1 MTKDQISLIKEIAQK
16 DDGTGNPLASV
27 LSAIFN
33 DEIMFRNTD
42 DFVIYD
48 DDNELIHAIKA
59 NYDNAIAGAAW
70 PYKICT
76 GFYGN
81 IQFMEGLYDMK
92 NFEKA
97 IDQLFLNTGLI
108 DEEKKEMIMKWASGI
123 RNHALVPKA
132 PGPYFPSVPQ
142 IPPKPPVCECRPDG
156 IWHAEPID
164 QRTKKNIIFNMV
176 DKAIANQTGTS
187 MTFKKTRP
195 ATYNLTYTC
204 DNTELANTFKGFM
217 DTLGKE
223 LFFASLTNDIK
234 AAIINPSVEASTDN
248 FVTVAAE
255 EILPQKRDVPVNIK
269 MYIEAYGV
277 RVRYDF
283 CTTWVVDQEAADEW
297 ISATQSVVENYV
309 NSIDTSG
316 AIASATIIGKNISAV
331 INTTDGLDVSTL
343 GDDLASIEGLESVIW
358 RSNNKVY
365 VLTVGD
371 TASYDTF
378 EKGVYDSMPTAN
390 GQTTTGS
397 VEMTAKNGAQLV
409 YTLTVKYF
417 NDEITDPV
425 AIIGS
430 KKYATLAE
438 ALTAAV
444 SGDTIELQKDLTIN
458 NSAVS
463 STPNNPV
470 IGLPAGVSFNGGGHT
485 ITADSASWVANPS
498 ASYGTNHIIGISG
511 GTATISNVTLAGHAT
526 LKSGVVAYGTG
537 TNVTIDTVTAT
548 NCGNCGVQVS
558 GATVVLNNLTTS
570 GNTWGAVNADKGGD
584 GSMPAVTFN
593 SGTMAENVEIY
604 TEITDQDVVTA
615 PSLTKYQGFGTN
627 LKGFIYYTSDV
638 SRLGTVID
646 GKVYETLNDVFENND
661 NITVAIPAN
670 TDETITIPE
679 GKTFTLD
686 MGGHTMTNTAGSDTI
701 INNGT
706 LIINGEG
713 TIDNT
718 ENDKAP
724 IMNNG
729 ELTIL
734 KGTITRSA
742 EAGTADGDGGNSYYT
757 ILNHGTMTIGAVDGN
772 DADIVISNSGAFSS
786 LISNGWYDSEGKTPE
801 ADSCYMTINCGTFTG
816 GKYCF
821 KNDELGNATINGGV
835 YSGSSETNL
844 LNWHNMTIND
854 GTFTMGNAKA
864 NIANGTYGQ
873 GVGHLEITGGE
884 FNASNVPNISMI
896 NGYASSDITI
906 TGGTF
911 TSKTGLSNYI
921 PEGYQIDE
929 ESVPGKFVVAK
940 ISVEEQVD
948 SFIEGLDAE
957 GVTVEADPDTN
968 NSYTI
973 TTSTG
978 SIANSG
984 IFEDILS
991 VEGVTGIT
999 VTNGSATATYT
1010 TGGDL
1015 ATFKT
1020 TVDAMVPKS
1029 NDAAPAT
1036 LTMTIDVAE

>member
-1 MTKDQISLIKEIAQK
+1 MTKDQISLIREVAQK

-142 IPPKPPVCECRPDG
+142 IPPKPPIPECRPDG

-283 CTTWVVDQEAADEW
+283 RTTWVVDQEAADEW

-316 AIASATIIGKNISAV
+316 AITSATIIGKNISAV

-358 RSNNKVY
+358 RSNDKVY

-417 NDEITDPV
+417 NDEVTDPV

-430 KKYATLAE
+430 KKYATLAD
-438 ALTAAV
+438 ALAAAV
-444 SGDTIELQKDLTIN
+444 SGDTIELQKDLTVN

-511 GTATISNVTLAGHAT
+511 GTSTISNVTLAGHAT

-570 GNTWGAVNADKGGD
+570 GNTWGAVNADKGSD

-615 PSLTKYQGFGTN
+615 PSLTKVQGFGTT
-627 LKGFIYYTSDV
+627 LKGFIYYTSDM
-638 SRLGTVID
+638 SRLGTIT
-646 GKVYETLNDVFENND
+646 GEGTVYETLND
-661 NITVAIPAN
+661 AAN
-670 TDETITIPE
+670 ADGPISVTLTKNLSEGLRVPVGKDITID
-679 GKTFTLD
+679 GAGATISGSISCVATGTGSTNVTLKNLTLD
-686 MGGHTMTNTAGSDTI
+686 GTSVSGGYGIISQNQTDNDQMECNLTLENVNVSGFTKKAIYGTNI
-701 INNGT
+701 KT
-706 LIINGEG
+706 L
-713 TIDNT
+713 
-718 ENDKAP
+718 
-724 IMNNG
+724 
-729 ELTIL
+729 
-734 KGTITRSA
+734 
-742 EAGTADGDGGNSYYT
+742 
-757 ILNHGTMTIGAVDGN
+757 
-772 DADIVISNSGAFSS
+772 
-786 LISNGWYDSEGKTPE
+786 
-801 ADSCYMTINCGTFTG
+801 
-816 GKYCF
+816 
-821 KNDELGNATINGGV
+821 TINGG
-835 YSGSSETNL
+835 
-844 LNWHNMTIND
+844 TISNCAT
-854 GTFTMGNAKA
+854 GVMGD
-864 NIANGTYGQ
+864 
-873 GVGHLEITGGE
+873 
-884 FNASNVPNISMI
+884 PNIS
-896 NGYASSDITI
+896 GDYAVDLNLVAVQGTVVTIDGVTFTGDLGDKAAIKITQRGGASDAGASDIPKNVGEAKVQSVTI
-906 TGGTF
+906 SNCDFSGSTTEVDFRIGTDNKTPAQPDAANTTGAYAVSLSGNTEMVVQSAYLKDEP
-911 TSKTGLSNYI
+911 TLTVPVDREAAKTEDTDIAL
-921 PEGYQIDE
+921 
-929 ESVPGKFVVAK
+929 VPT
-940 ISVEEQVD
+940 VEEQVD

-984 IFEDILS
+984 VFEDILS

-1010 TGGDL
+1010 AGGDL

-1029 NDAAPAT
+1029 NDAAPVT